1 MFFAGETSSFIP
13 DTRCTGFFRSM
24 GCLVS
29 FARHCKGFGP
39 EEEAGGLESGR
50 CGGDQGRGGREW
62 AKMTQNE
69 NGTKER
75 GKEERGRLRTA
86 EDCSE
91 RALLFDEDEV
101 VDMSASSP
109 R

>member
-1 MFFAGETSSFIP
+1 VFFAGETSSFIP

-50 CGGDQGRGGREW
+50 CGGDQGRGGEGVGKDDSKRKRDKGERERR
-62 AKMTQNE
+62 
-69 NGTKER
+69 ER
-75 GKEERGRLRTA
+75 KATNR
-86 EDCSE
+86 
-91 RALLFDEDEV
+91 
-101 VDMSASSP
+101 
-109 R
+109 